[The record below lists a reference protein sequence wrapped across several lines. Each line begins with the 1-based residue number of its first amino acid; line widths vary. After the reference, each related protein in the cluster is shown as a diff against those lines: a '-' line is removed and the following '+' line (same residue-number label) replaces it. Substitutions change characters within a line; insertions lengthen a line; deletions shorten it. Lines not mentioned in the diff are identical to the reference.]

1 MLGALPYL
9 GAGLFRAAAS
19 SVRTIDNYKSPLQ
32 GMNLHAIDAMKSA
45 MSVASIPSFT
55 EYFVPDEVR
64 DNPAQRRFELN
75 ADGGTAATY
84 YDLSPGV
91 ITFTHTEVPPA
102 LEGRG
107 IGSKLARGA
116 LDAVRAQGLKVV
128 AECPF
133 IRGYIE
139 RHPEF
144 QDLLV

>member
-1 MLGALPYL
+1 V
-9 GAGLFRAAAS
+9 S
-19 SVRTIDNYKSPLQ
+19 
-32 GMNLHAIDAMKSA
+32 
-45 MSVASIPSFT
+45 
-55 EYFVPDEVR
+55 DEVKN
-64 DNPAQRRFELN
+64 NPAQGRFEL
-75 ADGGTAATY
+75 AAEGGTAAAY

-91 ITFTHTEVPPA
+91 ITFTHTEVPRA

>member
-1 MLGALPYL
+1 V
-9 GAGLFRAAAS
+9 S
-19 SVRTIDNYKSPLQ
+19 
-32 GMNLHAIDAMKSA
+32 
-45 MSVASIPSFT
+45 
-55 EYFVPDEVR
+55 DEVQ
-64 DNPAQRRFELN
+64 DNPAQSRFELS
-75 ADGGTAATY
+75 AEGGTAAAY

-91 ITFTHTEVPPA
+91 ITFTHTEVPRA